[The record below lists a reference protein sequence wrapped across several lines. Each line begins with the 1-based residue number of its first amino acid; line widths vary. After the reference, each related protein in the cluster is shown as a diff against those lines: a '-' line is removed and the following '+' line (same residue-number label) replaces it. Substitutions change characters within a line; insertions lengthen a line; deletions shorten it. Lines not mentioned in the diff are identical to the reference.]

1 VFTSAFDA
9 ETAVVARG
17 DSRYDVRLSTAW
29 DIGDNAN
36 GGYAMLPVL
45 RSLREESGHSDP
57 LSVTTHFLR
66 PIQGGGDARINTSLV
81 RRGRSVS
88 VLTGDLT
95 VAETQRLT
103 VSAVFGDLD
112 DHEPGTGIDISAPLI
127 PEPEECLNRAELLQG
142 VALPIASRID
152 VRVHPNSAVVNE
164 SKPAISEGWVR
175 LSDGAPPTALS
186 LPLFAD
192 AFPPSL
198 FAKLG
203 SVGWVPTIE
212 LTVHVR
218 RKPADGWIQAR
229 FECDDLIGGRLIESG
244 TLWDSTGRVV
254 ARSRQLG
261 LLLDA

>member
-1 VFTSAFDA
+1 MSASAFDA

-17 DSRYDVRLSTAW
+17 DGQYDVRLSTAW

-57 LSVTTHFLR
+57 LSITTHFLR
-66 PIQGGGDARINTSLV
+66 PIQGGGDARVDTSLV

-88 VLTGDLT
+88 VLTGALT

-103 VSAVFGDLD
+103 VSAVFGDID
-112 DHEPGTGIDISAPLI
+112 DDEPGTGIDIPAPTI
-127 PEPEECLNRAELLQG
+127 PPPEECLNRAELVQG

-152 VRVHPNSAVVNE
+152 VRVPADSAVASE
-164 SKPAISEGWVR
+164 SKPAISQGWVR
-175 LSDGAPPTALS
+175 LSDGTPPTTLS

-203 SVGWVPTIE
+203 SVGWVPTVE

-218 RKPADGWIQAR
+218 RRPADGWIQAR
-229 FECDDLIGGRLIESG
+229 FECDDLIGGRMIESG
-244 TLWDSTGRVV
+244 TLWDSAGRVV

-261 LLLDA
+261 LLLEA

>member
-1 VFTSAFDA
+1 MSASAFDT
-9 ETAVVARG
+9 ETAVAARG
-17 DSRYDVRLSTAW
+17 DGRYNALLTTAW
-29 DIGDNAN
+29 DIGNNAN

-45 RSLREESGHSDP
+45 RALREESGHTDP
-57 LSVTTHFLR
+57 LSITTHFLR
-66 PIQGGGDARINTSLV
+66 PIQGGGIARIDTSLV

-88 VLTGDLT
+88 VLNGALT
-95 VAETQRLT
+95 LGETQRLT
-103 VSAVFGDLD
+103 VSAVFGNIED
-112 DHEPGTGIDISAPLI
+112 DEPGVGIDVPAPTI
-127 PEPEECLNRAELLQG
+127 PPPEECVERAELLQG

-152 VRVHPNSAVVNE
+152 VRVPADSATPGE
-164 SKPAISEGWVR
+164 SSRAITEGWVR
-175 LSDGAPPTALS
+175 LSDGTPPTVLS

-218 RKPADGWIQAR
+218 RRPANGWIQAR
-229 FECDDLIGGRLIESG
+229 FECDDLVGGRMIESG
-244 TLWDSTGRVV
+244 TLWDQTGRVV

-261 LLLDA
+261 LLLET

>member
-1 VFTSAFDA
+1 MFASTFDA

-17 DSRYDVRLSTAW
+17 AGRYDVRLSTAW

-45 RSLREESGHSDP
+45 RSLRQESSHSDP

-66 PIQGGGDARINTSLV
+66 PIQGGGDAQIDTSLI

-88 VLTGDLT
+88 VLTGALT

-112 DHEPGTGIDISAPLI
+112 DYEPGVGINISAPTI
-127 PEPEECLNRAELLQG
+127 PPPEECLNRAELLQG

-152 VRVHPNSAVVNE
+152 VRIPPDSAVA
-164 SKPAISEGWVR
+164 SKSRPAISEGWVR

-218 RKPADGWIQAR
+218 RRPADGWIQAR
-229 FECDDLIGGRLIESG
+229 FECDDLIGDRLIESG

-261 LLLDA
+261 LLLNA

>member
-1 VFTSAFDA
+1 MFTSAFDA

-17 DSRYDVRLSTAW
+17 DSRYHVRLSTAW

-127 PEPEECLNRAELLQG
+127 PAPEECLNRAELLQG
-142 VALPIASRID
+142 VALPIGSRID